1 MKTILT
7 QNYKTPLG
15 SLILGAY
22 NDKLCLCDWQYRK
35 MRPSIDK
42 RIQNGLDAA
51 YEEGEHPIF
60 EETKKQFAEYF
71 SGERTAFDIALHF
84 VGSDFQKNVWNE
96 LMKIPYGETC
106 SYLHLALRLGDEKA
120 VRAVA
125 TANGANAISI
135 IVPCHRVIGSDGKLT
150 GYAGGLLVKQKLLK
164 LEGRGNKSGQLELFE

>member
-1 MKTILT
+1 MNTILT
-7 QNYKTPLG
+7 QNYSTPLG

-22 NDKLCLCDWQYRK
+22 DNTLCLCDWQYRK
-35 MRPSIDK
+35 MRPAIDK
-42 RIQNGLDAA
+42 RIQSELNAE
-51 YEEGEHPIF
+51 YEAGEHPIF

-71 SGERTAFDIALHF
+71 SGERTTFDIALHF
-84 VGSDFQKNVWNE
+84 AGSNFQKNVWKE

-106 SYLHLALRLGDEKA
+106 SYLQLAQRLGDEKA

-150 GYAGGLLVKQKLLK
+150 GYAGGLQVKRKLLK
-164 LEGRGNKSGQLELFE
+164 LEGRGNKTGQLELFD